1 MLFYVDRPVENSIS
15 LGTMMESMKTGQ
27 REEIINLEGKPQ
39 EDTIMEYFLT
49 SKWEEELATSGQ
61 RSSVLTLFLV
71 CSSVPRRILNCH
83 TQRGSFKIW
92 VVPFRLDP
100 LRLLLSFCLSSLYK
114 GWEYGAAV
122 DLFLSRVLSQRSHEK
137 KTEEDIEIKGNR
149 LSWESEETETS
160 SVYYLAFPFQC
171 CLGISVIRKKG
182 F

>member
-27 REEIINLEGKPQ
+27 REKVINPEGKPQ
-39 EDTIMEYFLT
+39 EDTTMEYFLT
-49 SKWEEELATSGQ
+49 SKWEEELATSVQ
-61 RSSVLTLFLV
+61 RPSILTLFLV

-100 LRLLLSFCLSSLYK
+100 PFILFIKSVK

-122 DLFLSRVLSQRSHEK
+122 DLFLSRVLSQRSQEK
-137 KTEEDIEIKGNR
+137 KTEKDIEIKGNR

-171 CLGISVIRKKG
+171 CLGILVIRKKD

>member
-1 MLFYVDRPVENSIS
+1 MLFYVHRPVENSIS

-27 REEIINLEGKPQ
+27 REEVINPEGKAQ
-39 EDTIMEYFLT
+39 EDTTMEYFLT
-49 SKWEEELATSGQ
+49 SKWEEELTTSVQ
-61 RSSVLTLFLV
+61 RSSTLTLFLV

-100 LRLLLSFCLSSLYK
+100 LCLLLSFCWWSLYK

-122 DLFLSRVLSQRSHEK
+122 HLFLSRALSQRSQEK

-171 CLGISVIRKKG
+171 CLRIWVIRKKG